1 MSALVRR
8 VAPLAL
14 LLALAGCGNKPDINA
29 PLAFVP
35 ADTPYVFANLEPM
48 PQPVVD
54 QWSQLTREAWPIS
67 LNMYRRIL
75 DKAQAD
81 APDSVSLKT
90 AHALLDEV
98 SAQVSAGNFEAL
110 GIKSSTHM
118 AIYGIGVLPVVRLE
132 LADPAKLRAAIA
144 RVEAKAGAKLPTA
157 KLGELEYWT
166 LTLNESGAA
175 PATDKTGAAKIPSP
189 LEKVQLLLGIVDQQL
204 VVSFA
209 PATASEGL
217 RKQLFGL
224 TRPAKPLDP
233 ASLTALNKRYGYLP
247 YSSGYVDFLRL
258 VDFLGDESD
267 PVRRELAAA
276 LGEMP
281 AVDATCKA
289 EVRSIV
295 AKFPRFVAGYTELE
309 PKRMT
314 LHAQLELEPA
324 LAKEFAASLVA
335 APGTGAA
342 AEGLTDF
349 ALALP
354 VLKQKSFWLRQ
365 AKAVVDKPYAC
376 TDLAGLNDSFAKF
389 KQSLDTT
396 IPPPASDLA
405 GLRLQLGKLDF
416 AAGKDKPEF
425 AGKLVVALNNPA
437 GAVAMAQLVLP
448 SLKDLKL
455 SADGKPVALPA
466 DVAPASLPPLFLAM
480 DNNALALSA
489 GAGEE
494 AGLGAFLTAPA
505 AAEPVFLR
513 MRITG
518 ALYGRLGGMLDTFGA
533 LLPAE
538 QRADMDAQKQLFA
551 LYEKSI
557 AHIEFSMTA
566 NDGGVALR
574 ESAEM
579 R

>member
-1 MSALVRR
+1 MSVLVRR

-14 LLALAGCGNKPDINA
+14 LLALAGCGSKTDPNA

-54 QWSQLTREAWPIS
+54 QWSQLTREAWPVS
-67 LNMYRRIL
+67 LNMYRRML

-81 APDSVSLKT
+81 APDSVPLKT

-98 SAQVSAGNFEAL
+98 SAQISAGTTESL

-132 LADPAKLRAAIA
+132 LADPAKLREAIA

-157 KLGELEYWT
+157 KLGEFEYWT
-166 LTLNESGAA
+166 LTLDKAGAA
-175 PATDKTGAAKIPSP
+175 ATDTTRSASP
-189 LEKVQLLLGIVDQQL
+189 LEKVQLLFGIIDQQL
-204 VVSFA
+204 VLSFA
-209 PATASEGL
+209 PATASEDL

-224 TRPAKPLDP
+224 TRPAKPIDP

-258 VDFLGDESD
+258 VDFLGDETN
-267 PVRRELAAA
+267 PVRRELAVAF
-276 LGEMP
+276 GDMP

-324 LAKEFAASLVA
+324 LAKDFAASLVA

-354 VLKQKSFWLRQ
+354 VLKQKSFWLKQ

-376 TDLAGLNDSFAKF
+376 ADLAEFNESFAKF

-405 GLRLQLGKLDF
+405 GLRVQLDKLDF

-448 SLKDLKL
+448 GLKDLKL
-455 SADGKPVALPA
+455 SADGKPTALPA
-466 DVAPASLPPLFLAM
+466 DIAPASLPPLFLAM

-494 AGLGAFLTAPA
+494 AGLGAFLSAPA
-505 AAEPVFLR
+505 ATEPVFLR
-513 MRITG
+513 MRLTG
-518 ALYGRLGGMLDTFGA
+518 ALYGRLGGMLDTFSM

-538 QRADMDAQKQLFA
+538 QRSDIDAQKQLFA

-566 NDGGVALR
+566 NDAGVALR
-574 ESAEM
+574 ETAEM